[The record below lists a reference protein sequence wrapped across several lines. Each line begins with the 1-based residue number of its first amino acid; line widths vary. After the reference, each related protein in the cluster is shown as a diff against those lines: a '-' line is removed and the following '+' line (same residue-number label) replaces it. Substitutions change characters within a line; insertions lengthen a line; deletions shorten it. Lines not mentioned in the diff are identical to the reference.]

1 MVKRVES
8 LYNETRKFSG
18 LEGSRF
24 GECPAF
30 ERARILKMEGGKEII
45 YQQAYSSN
53 GPYVLV
59 PGYLVSEI
67 ITDKATKSCNVFPI
81 KDECEMKYIKQ
92 LISAKAIGEVNFWN

>member
-30 ERARILKMEGGKEII
+30 ERARVLKIGNMDVI
-45 YQQAYSSN
+45 YQQGYSRD
-53 GPYVLV
+53 GPYVLI
-59 PGYLVSEI
+59 PGYLVSGI
-67 ITDKATKSCNVFPI
+67 IIGESGRYCSVFPI
-81 KDECEMKYIKQ
+81 KDESERGEIEKLLTEKIKGYI
-92 LISAKAIGEVNFWN
+92 NFWD